1 MEPRAPALSLQ
12 IGQATGGG
20 VGGGGL
26 GLRADVAKA
35 AQKQLAGF
43 IGDTVA
49 LEHQPEP
56 ADAFGGMKKEHFYF
70 LGQLFTN
77 TYRCY

>member
-20 VGGGGL
+20 GGGL
-26 GLRADVAKA
+26 GLRADVAKV

-56 ADAFGGMKKEHFYF
+56 GDAFRGMKKEHFYF

-77 TYRCY
+77 TYR

>member
-20 VGGGGL
+20 WGGL
-26 GLRADVAKA
+26 GLRADAAKV

-49 LEHQPEP
+49 LEHQPKP
-56 ADAFGGMKKEHFYF
+56 AEAFRGMKKEHFYF

-77 TYRCY
+77 TYR

>member
-1 MEPRAPALSLQ
+1 M
-12 IGQATGGG
+12 GGW
-20 VGGGGL
+20 GGGL
-26 GLRADVAKA
+26 GLRADVAKV

-56 ADAFGGMKKEHFYF
+56 FGGMKKEHFYF

-77 TYRCY
+77 TYRRY